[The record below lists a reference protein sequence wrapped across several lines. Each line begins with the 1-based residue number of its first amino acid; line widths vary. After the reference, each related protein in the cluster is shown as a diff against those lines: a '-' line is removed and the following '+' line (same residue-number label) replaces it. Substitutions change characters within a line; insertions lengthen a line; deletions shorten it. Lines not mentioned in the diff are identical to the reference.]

1 MESYLKNKNI
11 LVLGAH
17 SDDEVLGLGGMIL
30 SAKKLGSKVTVLI
43 ATDSVSEQYANV
55 KQKLIERDDAFKSCC
70 EALGVDNFSRLS
82 FPDMKLDSILHVNL
96 NKAISKFISDQDFDT
111 VFVHHP
117 YDINLDHRLLFESI
131 LVVARPTPN
140 QKIKSIIT
148 YYTPS
153 STEWNAIDSN
163 RIFVP
168 NMFLDIEGVIDEK
181 ISAILKYESEI
192 KNYPHPRSVENIK
205 NMAAYFGSQVGL
217 KLAEPFK
224 LIIHVH
230 SK

>member
-140 QKIKSIIT
+140 QKIKTIIT

-224 LIIHVH
+224 LIRHVH

>member
-1 MESYLKNKNI
+1 MKVKYTDLKNK
-11 LVLGAH
+11 L
-17 SDDEVLGLGGMIL
+17 
-30 SAKKLGSKVTVLI
+30 T
-43 ATDSVSEQYANV
+43 
-55 KQKLIERDDAFKSCC
+55 ERDSAFKACC
-70 EALGVDNFSRLS
+70 ESLGVDKFSRLN
-82 FPDMKLDSILHVNL
+82 FPDMKLDSILHVDL
-96 NKAISKFISDQDFDT
+96 NKAISKFINDQDFDT

-117 YDINLDHRLLFESI
+117 FDINLDHRLLFESM
-131 LVVARPTPN
+131 LVVARPTPG

-168 NMFLDIEGVIDEK
+168 NMYLDIESVIDKK

-192 KNYPHPRSVENIK
+192 KDYPHPRSIENIK

-217 KLAEPFK
+217 RLAEPFK
-224 LIIHVH
+224 LIRHVY